1 MLCIRCG
8 SPNQGQPKLCGK
20 CGAVLPR
27 SAGDPAGTGDP
38 SESWSYDAPAI
49 SYPNDALDAL
59 GEVVDRF
66 FEDEAG
72 FEDVEERIL
81 VLEQRLSTLL
91 EDLNPALEALR
102 TQRDHLP
109 DDSLAQQV
117 DFLIKVGV
125 GKLNHA
131 IDGLYLA
138 LEHEDDEAIEP
149 LLAQLAAGNDYVCH
163 AGTLMDRIVTQ
174 IEEAMS

>member
-8 SPNQGQPKLCGK
+8 SPNQSQSKLCGK

-27 SAGDPAGTGDP
+27 SAGDPYGTGDL
-38 SESWSYDAPAI
+38 SENWSYDAPEI

-59 GEVVDRF
+59 GEVIDRF

-72 FEDVEERIL
+72 FEDEEERIL

-91 EDLNPALEALR
+91 EELNPALEALR
-102 TQRDHLP
+102 TQRDLLP

-117 DFLIKVGV
+117 GFLVKVGV
-125 GKLNHA
+125 GKLNDA

-138 LEHEDDEAIEP
+138 LQKEDEEAIEP
-149 LLAQLAAGNDYVCH
+149 LLAELAAGNDYVCH
-163 AGTLMDRIVTQ
+163 AGTLMARIVTQ
-174 IEEAMS
+174 IDEAMS